1 MMRNIFVAV
10 IVVLFGLIFAR
21 MVGGYVELG
30 ALRPLALDYVTRA
43 PVELGTP
50 NIITGILITYR
61 GFDTLGEVAV
71 LFMVAASVGLLLKKD
86 EGKVSAAAKTSAAA
100 KATVGKAPAAKTPAK
115 PVLARTAAA
124 RADAARTAAAKANA
138 GKAGAAGAGAVVAK
152 TAKVAEPAEEDE
164 AKPRE
169 ASEIVRTGTEILL
182 PLIFTFGAY
191 VIVNGHLSAGG
202 GFQGGA
208 IVASGVM
215 LMLLA
220 RPGASLNVA
229 LLSIIESFAGVFYVG
244 LGILGLILAGGF
256 LDPRFLPKGEFG
268 AFISAGAIPLISALL
283 GIKVGAELS
292 VIIDRF
298 RS

>member
-1 MMRNIFVAV
+1 MMRHVVIAV
-10 IVVLFGLIFAR
+10 VVLLFGLVFAR
-21 MVGGYVELG
+21 MVGGYVELS
-30 ALRPLALDYVTRA
+30 ALRPLAEQYVTLA

-86 EGKVSAAAKTSAAA
+86 DARASAPARASIAA
-100 KATVGKAPAAKTPAK
+100 KAPVAVKTP
-115 PVLARTAAA
+115 
-124 RADAARTAAAKANA
+124 AARTAAVKANA
-138 GKAGAAGAGAVVAK
+138 SAKASAATTSALSAK
-152 TAKVAEPAEEDE
+152 SAKVAESLDEDE
-164 AKPRE
+164 TAPRE

-220 RPGASLNVA
+220 RPGSALNVA
-229 LLSIIESFAGVFYVG
+229 MLSVIESFAGVFYVG
-244 LGILGLILAGGF
+244 LGILGLVLAGGF
-256 LDPRFLPKGEFG
+256 LDPRFLPIGTFG